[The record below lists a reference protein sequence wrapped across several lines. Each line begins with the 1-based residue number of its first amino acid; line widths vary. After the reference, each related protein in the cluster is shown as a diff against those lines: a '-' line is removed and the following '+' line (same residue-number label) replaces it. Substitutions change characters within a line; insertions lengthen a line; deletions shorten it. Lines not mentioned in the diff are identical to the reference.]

1 MDSDANPYA
10 RSADPQC
17 MTLPQGKPI
26 HMKKLMEH
34 LTVVVQPWRQTL
46 ASNFDKTC
54 HISAEV
60 PFKRNP

>member
-1 MDSDANPYA
+1 
-10 RSADPQC
+10 